1 MDWVFFH
8 ILIKIMKSLKNI
20 IDNNMQDS
28 IKQII
33 AENTSYTVDDL
44 VYDNVRLEVF
54 TKLVVIWDIRLYEKS

>member
-1 MDWVFFH
+1 
-8 ILIKIMKSLKNI
+8 MKSLKNI